1 MKTKVVDLST
11 PCGVRILQGAP
22 RRGKGKTSRHEV
34 STKSIPL
41 FPLRAVEILLFYF
54 FVDTACKFA
63 GFFMFDDT
71 SSQMSFTRVVIKH
84 KATQSVVVSTKNG
97 KEDYELYVGGYLSTA
112 ATGRI
117 CGGKR

>member
-1 MKTKVVDLST
+1 
-11 PCGVRILQGAP
+11 
-22 RRGKGKTSRHEV
+22 
-34 STKSIPL
+34 
-41 FPLRAVEILLFYF
+41 
-54 FVDTACKFA
+54 
-63 GFFMFDDT
+63 MFDDT